1 MTENTPYRWSRQ
13 GELEVSVQVNVS
25 ARHTEVTKG
34 DKDLII
40 EKISRLGSKFLEMD
54 RAEVHFFE
62 ERNPRIHDKEVCEIT
77 LEGHGHHIR
86 CKSNGPDH
94 LTAVDRAIEKLEN
107 KLHKLKTKLST
118 YRTHRDVTRAKL
130 WATATTDLP
139 DELVEEL
146 VSANGHTASAV
157 ADSGELGVASP
168 EAETLVDSYQIVK
181 TKSVENLSLTP
192 IDAAM
197 RMDLVGHSFYFFTN
211 VETGGPAV
219 VYRRE
224 DGDIGLIDQT

>member
-1 MTENTPYRWSRQ
+1 M
-13 GELEVSVQVNVS
+13 QVNVS
-25 ARHTEVTKG
+25 ARHTDVAKADRE
-34 DKDLII
+34 LIV
-40 EKISRLGSKFLEMD
+40 EKLSRLGAKFLEMD
-54 RAEVHFFE
+54 RAEVHFSQ
-62 ERNPRIHDKEVCEIT
+62 ERNPRIHDKECCEIT

-118 YRTHRDVTRAKL
+118 HRTHRDVTKAKL
-130 WATATTDLP
+130 WATASTDLP
-139 DELVEEL
+139 EDL
-146 VSANGHTASAV
+146 VSEVVGATPDAAV
-157 ADSGELGVASP
+157 AAADAAAVE
-168 EAETLVDSYQIVK
+168 LVDSYRIVK
-181 TKSVENLSLTP
+181 TKTVENMVLTP
-192 IDAAM
+192 LDAAM

-224 DGDIGLIDQT
+224 DGDIGLIDEAVASA